1 MANTRLSI
9 AAHPG
14 FPSELLD
21 RAIPNGKSGLLIASG
36 MTDFGRALMAA
47 ERDNSEVMLLFT
59 PTVGEV
65 LDVLST
71 SRSSR
76 PEMGLVV
83 AVPGPVNGE
92 LAEALNAG
100 ADEIVVLPAEAPAVT
115 SAVHKALA
123 RVSAAANAKSSAAES
138 SPVIVVLG
146 PKGGVGKTTVA
157 TNLATELV
165 RRGRRT
171 LLIDLDLQF
180 GDVGIVLGIE
190 PERTIFDLV
199 SAAGRLDG
207 ERLEG
212 FLGRSADGVHVL
224 LAPVRPDQ
232 ADAVTGERLAEI
244 LHVAAAD
251 FDVIVVDTPPA
262 FTTTTITAIDHAHHA
277 VLVGT
282 LDLAGLKNAKV
293 GAETL
298 ALMGFPSDHVT
309 TVLNRSDSKVGLF
322 PADVEKV
329 LSGSPNSKVPSDRAV
344 PRSLNAARPIVALQP
359 RSKPAKAL
367 RKLAD
372 HVVAAVFEADK
383 E

>member
-9 AAHPG
+9 ATHPG
-14 FPSELLD
+14 FPSDMLD

-59 PTVGEV
+59 PTVADV
-65 LDVLST
+65 LDVVSA

-92 LAEALNAG
+92 LAEALKAG

-123 RVSAAANAKSSAAES
+123 RVSAAHVPATTAEAC
-138 SPVIVVLG
+138 PVVVVLG

-157 TNLATELV
+157 TNLATEFV
-165 RRGRRT
+165 RRGLRT

-180 GDVGIVLGIE
+180 GDVGIVLGVE
-190 PERTIFDLV
+190 PERTVFDLV
-199 SAAGRLDG
+199 SAQGRLDG

-212 FLGRSADGVHVL
+212 FLGHTADGVHVL

-232 ADAVTGERLAEI
+232 AEAVTSERLTEI
-244 LHVAAAD
+244 LGVARAG
-251 FDVIVVDTPPA
+251 FQVIVVDTPPA
-262 FTTTTITAIDHAHHA
+262 FTSTTITAIDTAQHA
-277 VLVGT
+277 VLMGT

-298 ALMGFPSDHVT
+298 ALMGFPADRVT
-309 TVLNRSDSKVGLF
+309 TVLNRAGSKVGLL
-322 PADVEKV
+322 PGDVGKV
-329 LSGSPNSKVPSDRAV
+329 LAAPPDASIPSDRDV
-344 PRSLNAARPIVALQP
+344 PRSLNSARPIVASQP

-367 RKLAD
+367 RRLAD
-372 HVVAAVFEADK
+372 HVSAAVFEAR
-383 E
+383 EE